1 MDGGVRRRAGHGT
14 PMNSTFRQLRYF
26 LVLAE
31 ELHFGRAAR
40 RLNISQ
46 PPLSAS
52 LRQLEEE
59 LGLQLLDRS
68 SRSVRLTPAGKL
80 FASRVAAA
88 LGQLDEAWE
97 ATREAAS
104 GAMGT
109 LRIGFVPSMI
119 FRGLPQMLKGFT
131 ERHPKVALE
140 LQELNSARQI
150 ARLGGT
156 DREGRALDVGFIHAC
171 PLPDGMQQKVIL
183 DERFV
188 CCVSHTH
195 PLARR
200 RRIALRDLRGETVL
214 VFSRA
219 HAAHY
224 HDRIVGLLR
233 AAEVE
238 PDLSHEVSHWLTILS
253 LVSQGIGVSLV
264 PHCLVRSAFT
274 DVAFLDVAEKD
285 ARHETCC
292 IWEARTPSVTRDA
305 FLDQVA
311 AFYGSQVGA
320 RR

>member
-1 MDGGVRRRAGHGT
+1 
-14 PMNSTFRQLRYF
+14 MNFTFRQLRYF

-52 LRQLEEE
+52 LRQLEED
-59 LGLQLLDRS
+59 LGVQLLDRT

-80 FASRVAAA
+80 FAARVSAG

-97 ATREAAS
+97 VTREAAS
-104 GAMGT
+104 GTMGT

-119 FRGLPQMLKGFT
+119 FRGLPQMLRAFT
-131 ERHPKVALE
+131 ERHPHIALE

-150 ARLGGT
+150 ARLAGG

-171 PLPDGMQQKVIL
+171 PLPTGMAERVIL

-195 PLARR
+195 RLARR
-200 RRIALRDLRGETVL
+200 RRIGLRELKGETVL

-219 HAAHY
+219 YAAHY

-238 PDLSHEVSHWLTILS
+238 PELSHEVSHWLTVLS

-264 PHCLVRSAFT
+264 PQCLVRSGFT
-274 DVAFLDVAEKD
+274 DVAFLDVMEKD
-285 ARHETCC
+285 ARHDTCC
-292 IWEARTPSVTRDA
+292 IWDARADSLTRSA
-305 FLDQVA
+305 FLEQVGT
-311 AFYGSQVGA
+311 FYGAQANG